1 MKPCTYPYHPTVLV
15 ARDDDGLGDSL
26 IKYLRRTGFH
36 VLEANGWSQVFD
48 AVKVHSR
55 PIHVLLADARMAD
68 HLPILRNH
76 RSELHV
82 VFVKKPVDADVVLAN
97 VGKLLGSPPSSIA

>member
-1 MKPCTYPYHPTVLV
+1 MQPCTYPYPTVLV

-36 VLEANGWSQVFD
+36 VLEANGWPEVFN

-68 HLPILRNH
+68 QLPILRNH

-82 VFVKKPVDADVVLAN
+82 VLVKKPVDAEVVLAN
-97 VGKLLGSPPSSIA
+97 VGKLLGSPPFSIG